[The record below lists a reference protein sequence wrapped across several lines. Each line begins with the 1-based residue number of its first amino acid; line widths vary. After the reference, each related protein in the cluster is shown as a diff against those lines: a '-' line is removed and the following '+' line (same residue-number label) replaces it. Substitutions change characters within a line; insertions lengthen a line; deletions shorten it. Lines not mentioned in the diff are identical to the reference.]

1 MQLGVHFILPHLQLT
16 TVQLKYVEMSLL
28 SWADLIHLMH
38 SLLFGLLA
46 CLWCSTEF
54 TYSSAW
60 PIAHAGPNA
69 RAVSDTAWPIAHAE
83 PNARAVSD
91 RAEPNSY
98 ALAFGSQEAD
108 RARPGWGKK
117 ESAEQKKE
125 RLAAR
130 EEKVLAESEGWPK
143 QICTAIS
150 GMARCCSVAIV
161 LALFPS

>member
-60 PIAHAGPNA
+60 PIAHAG
-69 RAVSDTAWPIAHAE
+69 